1 MPHRIAIVGGGV
13 IGTSTAYQLS
23 RLAKER
29 NLTDLDITL
38 VEGSEIAAGA
48 SGKAGGLLALD
59 WHGPSTASLA
69 ALSYSLH
76 ASLAAEHS
84 GASRWGYRQLST
96 ISVSADFSS
105 LSRGSTKPRG
115 ARKLKGA
122 DEEHF
127 DWLSKEVLTGS
138 ELLGTPE
145 TTAQVHPEQFSRA
158 MAQLAEERG
167 VKIVYGTVN
176 GLEKPSSPNEPYRL
190 SIRARSSSDSS
201 TPSTLEV
208 DQVVI
213 AAGPW
218 TGRLLSSLGLSSG
231 RGAGRAKA
239 IRGSRAH
246 SVVLRPAEGRELPAT
261 AVFTSIKTKGGHA
274 EPEIYNRP
282 DGTSYACGPTD
293 DSDLPTHASDVV
305 VEKSAIASLLA
316 HTAQL
321 SPTHLDA
328 QGEGGN
334 KAKVEREQ
342 ACYLPVGSGDPVIGQ
357 IEGEKTSRKG
367 VYVASGHSC
376 WGICNGPGTG
386 LVMAEL
392 LLDGKVESADV
403 SDLGP

>member
-1 MPHRIAIVGGGV
+1 MPRIAIVGGGI
-13 IGTSTAYQLS
+13 IGASTAYQLS
-23 RLAKER
+23 TLAKQR
-29 NLTDLDITL
+29 NLTDVEITL
-38 VEGSEIAAGA
+38 IEGSEIAAGA

-76 ASLAAEHS
+76 ASLASEHD
-84 GASRWGYRQLST
+84 GPSRWGYRKLST
-96 ISVSADFSS
+96 LSISADFSS
-105 LSRGSTKPRG
+105 LSRGSFKPRG

-122 DEEHF
+122 TEEQNF
-127 DWLSKEVLTGS
+127 DWLSDEVLTGS
-138 ELLGTPE
+138 EVLGTPE

-158 MAQLAEERG
+158 MADLAVERG
-167 VKIVYGTVN
+167 AKIVYGTVTE
-176 GLEKPSSPNEPYRL
+176 LDKPTQANAPYRL
-190 SIRARSSSDSS
+190 TIQQRDGSAD
-201 TPSTLEV
+201 PSTLEA

-246 SVVLRPAEGRELPAT
+246 SVVLKPAEGRELPAT
-261 AVFTSIKTKGGHA
+261 ALFTSIKTKGGHA

-293 DSDLPTHASDVV
+293 NSDLPLLASDVTI
-305 VEKSAIASLLA
+305 SPAAIKSLLA
-316 HTAQL
+316 QTAQL
-321 SPTHLDA
+321 SPSHLDTE
-328 QGEGGN
+328 GEKG
-334 KAKVEREQ
+334 KVATVEREQ
-342 ACYLPVGSGDPVIGQ
+342 ACYLPVGSGDPVIGR
-357 IEGEKTSRKG
+357 IEGEGEKRG

-392 LLDGKVESADV
+392 LLDGKVKSADV
-403 SDLGP
+403 SELEP